1 MSGFSEATLSQKL
14 SELNQTAPSI
24 QGVSLWL
31 LHHRKHY
38 HAYVKVIHW
47 LTYAVY
53 QSMYIFFFQLWY
65 KELGK
70 IKQEQKL
77 PMMYLANDL
86 VQNSRKKYPEIAKE
100 FGTVMKLVFTHL
112 VALNLDAKTQN
123 SINRL
128 VNIWRERQIFDK
140 KILSDMST
148 VWESRAQ
155 KAPVSDEPTRK
166 KRKSGDNS
174 SVNGGSS
181 GGLIDFDQTSDDVMK
196 FMEILNAT
204 SDLDSSEELLSSL
217 PDLSS
222 IFQVELSADE
232 SKEKLSQLS
241 EAENQLQEQSKV
253 IQEEIDRRQY
263 LEKLMSNFLKA
274 QKLIVNKKKERLKNC
289 KTKLNNI
296 DEAKKMLENQLLSES
311 LVEAEL
317 ESIPL
322 PNDKSVS
329 EDKPSSSL
337 SDAVNDDVDDIPLP
351 IDQ

>member
-38 HAYVKVIHW
+38 HAYVK
-47 LTYAVY
+47 
-53 QSMYIFFFQLWY
+53 LWY

-181 GGLIDFDQTSDDVMK
+181 GGLIDLDQTSDDVMK

-296 DEAKKMLENQLLSES
+296 DEAKKMLENQLLSDS

>member
-14 SELNQTAPSI
+14 SDLNQTAPSI

-38 HAYVKVIHW
+38 QAYVK
-47 LTYAVY
+47 
-53 QSMYIFFFQLWY
+53 LWY

-70 IKQEQKL
+70 IKPEQKL

-86 VQNSRKKYPEIAKE
+86 VQNSRKKYPEVAKE

-123 SINRL
+123 SIDRL
-128 VNIWRERQIFDK
+128 VNIWRDRQIFDK
-140 KILSDMST
+140 KIISDMST

-155 KAPVSDEPTRK
+155 KAPVSDEPK
-166 KRKSGDNS
+166 KKKHKITES
-174 SVNGGSS
+174 SSNGS
-181 GGLIDFDQTSDDVMK
+181 GGNIDVDQTSDDVMK

-204 SDLDSSEELLSSL
+204 SDLDTSEELLSSL
-217 PDLSS
+217 PDMSS
-222 IFQVELSADE
+222 IFQVELSEDE

-241 EAENQLQEQSKV
+241 EAENQLQEQSKI
-253 IQEEIDRRQY
+253 IQEEIDRRLY

-274 QKLIVNKKKERLKNC
+274 QKPIVNKKKERLKNC
-289 KTKLNNI
+289 KTKLKTI
-296 DEAKKMLENQLLSES
+296 DEAKKMLDNQLLADSM
-311 LVEAEL
+311 AEDAL

-322 PNDKSVS
+322 PKLQADDDKSVS
-329 EDKPSSSL
+329 EDKSPSP
-337 SDAVNDDVDDIPLP
+337 SDAVNDDVDDI
-351 IDQ
+351 DRKSVV

>member
-38 HAYVKVIHW
+38 HAYVK
-47 LTYAVY
+47 
-53 QSMYIFFFQLWY
+53 LWY

-70 IKQEQKL
+70 INQEQKL

-140 KILSDMST
+140 KIISDMST

-155 KAPVSDEPTRK
+155 KAPVSDEPKRK
-166 KRKSGDNS
+166 KRKSGDS
-174 SVNGGSS
+174 SSSNGGSS
-181 GGLIDFDQTSDDVMK
+181 GGHIDIDQTSDDVMK

-204 SDLDSSEELLSSL
+204 SDLDTSEELLSSL

-222 IFQVELSADE
+222 IFKVEMSADE
-232 SKEKLSQLS
+232 SNEKLSQLS
-241 EAENQLQEQSKV
+241 EAENQLLEQSKV
-253 IQEEIDRRQY
+253 IQEEIDRRLY

-289 KTKLNNI
+289 KTKLQNI
-296 DEAKKMLENQLLSES
+296 DEAKKMLENQLLSDS
-311 LVEAEL
+311 MVEDEL

-322 PNDKSVS
+322 PGVATNDKSVS
-329 EDKPSSSL
+329 EDKSPSP